1 MTSSIRALAIHSTTA
16 VRILESYEIDYY
28 CDPDSPL
35 EEVCSRAGLS
45 PDAVLREIQSAMEAE
60 RTEDVDWTE
69 VPLRQL
75 IAHIVTTHH
84 EYLKRELPRLELEL
98 QRIYR
103 SALDPDRSAM
113 MQLPGLLDT
122 LQSELEM
129 HMHKEEMILFP
140 YIERYESA
148 VDAGRSTPPVPF
160 GTVANP
166 IAMMEHEHNTAI
178 SALRSMRASTGG
190 YAVRQDT
197 ADDLR
202 AFYAALQELEQ
213 DLHVHIH
220 LENNILFPRALKLE
234 SANR

>member
-1 MTSSIRALAIHSTTA
+1 
-16 VRILESYEIDYY
+16 
-28 CDPDSPL
+28 
-35 EEVCSRAGLS
+35 
-45 PDAVLREIQSAMEAE
+45 
-60 RTEDVDWTE
+60 
-69 VPLRQL
+69 
-75 IAHIVTTHH
+75 
-84 EYLKRELPRLELEL
+84 
-98 QRIYR
+98 
-103 SALDPDRSAM
+103 
-113 MQLPGLLDT
+113 
-122 LQSELEM
+122 M

-148 VDAGRSTPPVPF
+148 VDAGRTTPPVPF

-178 SALRSMRASTGG
+178 SALRSMRASAGG
-190 YAVRQDT
+190 YTVRQDT

-202 AFYAALQELEQ
+202 ALYAALQELEQ